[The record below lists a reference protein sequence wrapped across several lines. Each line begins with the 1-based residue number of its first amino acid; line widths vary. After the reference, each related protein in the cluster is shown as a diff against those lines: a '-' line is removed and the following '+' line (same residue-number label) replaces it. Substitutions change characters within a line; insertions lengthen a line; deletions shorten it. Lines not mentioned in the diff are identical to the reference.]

1 MYGIDLSTF
10 VGSEPDLS
18 FRQISGKRAIAE
30 AVARRWLTPRGD
42 LVTDENAGIDIRQIL
57 NAKIDDAALY
67 MIGEAMQAEA
77 EKDERVAQCV
87 VNLSFDLATNTLTI
101 NGFIDPVTDESVFEM
116 VFSLTADTVSKLVVR

>member
-10 VGSEPDLS
+10 SGPEPDLS

-30 AVARRWLTPRGD
+30 AVARRWLTARGD

-67 MIGEAMQAEA
+67 MIGEAMQSEA
-77 EKDERVAQCV
+77 EKDERVAQCI
-87 VNLSFDLATNTLTI
+87 VNLSFDHDSSSLTI
-101 NGFIDPVTDESVFEM
+101 NGLIDTATAGDSFEM
-116 VFSLTADTVSKLVVR
+116 VFSLTSDTLSQLVIR